1 MGYRIEDECVGCPQ
15 GCVNCGRKRV
25 EVYFCD
31 KCDTDA
37 DEYEP
42 LYEYN
47 GKELCFDCLKDS
59 LNQIECDDCDSE
71 RCAECGYDIGTLYDL
86 EGEWLCDDC
95 LQKRLDA
102 DYKMDLED

>member
-1 MGYRIEDECVGCPQ
+1 MGYRIEDECVKCPQ

-95 LQKRLDA
+95 LRKRLEA
-102 DYKMDLED
+102 DYKIELD